1 MDTSIS
7 DAADYLSA
15 NCFLNAYLREFD
27 DWRLGSS
34 PQEWQAGGFPQQV
47 LSIPMGHQTLWV
59 GVEYWSQC
67 GRHRFVMPARCEFV
81 DNGHCRRV
89 KFLCLAKMLVEN
101 AAMQT
106 NGTIGAMARFL
117 ERIIESH
124 RNLEMLLALRDTEV
138 EKLFRH
144 KLSFKDAE
152 QALLIGHSVHPAPK
166 VRQPMTLTEA
176 VQFGPEGGSGF
187 ALAWMLVRDDRL
199 HYHSADRTSLRQRVQ
214 QLIDSDDQLNWD
226 LDGPDDV
233 PEGYTL
239 IPTHPW
245 QLTRLQALPAL
256 QQALADRSIIP
267 LPPQGRRWHATS
279 SMRSIYAENAPYM
292 LKFSLSVRLT
302 NSVRHL
308 QPQEAERGALISKVL
323 ATETGQQFNRRF
335 TQFDIMQEPAY
346 LCLLDERGEPLPET
360 MMVFRENLIREQADL
375 QHNVLATLTQD
386 HPMQEVS
393 RLSSLVQEVAFHQRI
408 GLAEAAQHWF
418 GAFLE
423 VAIKPLLLA
432 QADYGLLFGAHQQ
445 NIVLGLRD
453 GLPVHGYFRDCQGT
467 GFSEV
472 GMRLFKLD
480 LAALGESTQNH
491 FESETANKLF
501 AYYLMINSTF
511 SVISAMGAD
520 GLIEEEKLL
529 AQLRNFFRENL
540 TRQRRDQSFI
550 RTMLESEALWQKGN
564 FICSVAD
571 LNENTMADPLSIYRT
586 VQNPVCV
593 VEEAPLLQATLTC

>member
-15 NCFLNAYLREFD
+15 NCFLNAYIREFD

-34 PQEWQAGGFPQQV
+34 PQDWQVGGFPEQV
-47 LSIPMGHQTLWV
+47 LCIPMGHQTLWI

-67 GRHRFVMPARCEFV
+67 GRHRFAMPARCEFV

-101 AAMQT
+101 AALQS

-124 RNLEMLLALRDTEV
+124 RNLELLLALRDNEV
-138 EKLFRH
+138 ETLFRH
-144 KLSFKDAE
+144 NLSFIEAE

-176 VQFGPEGGSGF
+176 VQYGPEGAGGF
-187 ALAWMLVRDDRL
+187 ALAWMLVRKERL
-199 HYHSADRTSLRQRVQ
+199 HYHSADQVTQQERVQ
-214 QLIDSDDQLNWD
+214 QLIHSDDQLRSD
-226 LDGPDDV
+226 HGDV

-239 IPTHPW
+239 IPAHPW
-245 QLTRLQALPAL
+245 QLARLQALPAL
-256 QQALADRSIIP
+256 QQAFADKAIIA
-267 LPPQGRRWHATS
+267 LSPQGRRWYATS

-308 QPQEAERGALISKVL
+308 QPEEAVRGALISKVL
-323 ATETGQQFNRRF
+323 ATETGQQFERRF
-335 TQFDIMQEPAY
+335 SQFDIMQEPAY
-346 LCLLDERGEPLPET
+346 LCLLDDAGNQILES
-360 MMVFRENLIREQADL
+360 MMVFRDNLIREQ
-375 QHNVLATLTQD
+375 QGMQYSVLASLTQD
-386 HPMQEVS
+386 HPMKEAS
-393 RLSSLVQEVAFHQRI
+393 RLATLVQAVAFQQRI
-408 GLAEAAQHWF
+408 SLPDAASSWF
-418 GAFLE
+418 AAFLE
-423 VAIKPLLLA
+423 VAVKPLLLA

-472 GMRLFKLD
+472 GMKLFKLD
-480 LAALGESTQNH
+480 EAALGESTNNH
-491 FESETANKLF
+491 IESEKAHKLF
-501 AYYLMINSTF
+501 AYYLIINSTF

-520 GLIEEEKLL
+520 GLIEEAVLV
-529 AQLRNFFRENL
+529 AQLRDFFQQHL
-540 TRQRRDQSFI
+540 TKLRRDQSFI

-564 FICSVAD
+564 FICSLAD
-571 LNENTMADPLSIYRT
+571 INENTMADPLAIYRA
-586 VQNPVCV
+586 VDNPVCALD
-593 VEEAPLLQATLTC
+593 ETPLLQATLIC

>member
-15 NCFLNAYLREFD
+15 NCFLNAYIREFD
-27 DWRLGSS
+27 DWRLGNS
-34 PQEWQAGGFPQQV
+34 PQEWQVGGFPQRV

-67 GRHRFVMPARCEFV
+67 GRHRFAMPARCEFV

-124 RNLEMLLALRDTEV
+124 RNLEMLLALRDMEV

-144 KLSFKDAE
+144 RLSFHEAE

-187 ALAWMLVRDDRL
+187 ALAWMMVRNERL
-199 HYHSADRTSLRQRVQ
+199 HYHSADNVGLRQRVQ
-214 QLIDSDDQLNWD
+214 QLIDSDELLSSDYNNV
-226 LDGPDDV
+226 PD
-233 PEGYTL
+233 GYTL
-239 IPTHPW
+239 IPAHPW
-245 QLTRLQALPAL
+245 QLARLQQLPAL
-256 QQALADRSIIP
+256 QQAFSDQSIIP
-267 LPPQGRRWHATS
+267 LSPQGRRWHATS

-308 QPQEAERGALISKVL
+308 QPEEAERGALISKVL

-346 LCLLDERGEPLPET
+346 LCLMDDHGELLQET
-360 MMVFRENLIREQADL
+360 MMVFRENLIREQVDL

-386 HPMQEVS
+386 HPMKEGS
-393 RLSSLVQEVAFHQRI
+393 RLASLVQEVAFKQRI
-408 GLAEAAQHWF
+408 SLSQAARRWF
-418 GAFLE
+418 SAFLE

-472 GMRLFKLD
+472 GVRLFKLD
-480 LAALGESTQNH
+480 QAALGESTQNH
-491 FESETANKLF
+491 FESVKANKLF

-511 SVISAMGAD
+511 SVISAMGSD
-520 GLIEEEKLL
+520 GLVEEEQLL
-529 AQLRNFFRENL
+529 GVLRDFFKQNL

-571 LNENTMADPLSIYRT
+571 INENTMADPLSIYRT
-586 VQNPVCV
+586 VKNPVCV
-593 VEEAPLLQATLTC
+593 IEEEPLMQATLIC